1 MVWPVV
7 QLGHGRKVKG
17 KVVETPVKPEA
28 TAPPAGS
35 ASSSS

>member
-17 KVVETPVKPEA
+17 KVVEIPVKPEA
-28 TAPPAGS
+28 ANA
-35 ASSSS
+35 